1 MRTPMIP
8 RRRKLPGG
16 KNCELTKLKLRWR
29 TLSDEA
35 RAYWREKFVAD
46 LSHAAVRAL
55 ISERLQIHLRY
66 DQQMSKFR
74 AWELDERERELEAE
88 RQAEDERQALAEN
101 PNWTLD
107 QARERVLTKA
117 YQRALAKGD
126 FALGLA
132 TVKQDLN
139 AQKVGLDERKLDLLE
154 KKAAQA
160 DSAKEVVASKMTP
173 EQKEA
178 EYRRIFGME

>member
-1 MRTPMIP
+1 
-8 RRRKLPGG
+8 
-16 KNCELTKLKLRWR
+16 
-29 TLSDEA
+29 
-35 RAYWREKFVAD
+35 
-46 LSHAAVRAL
+46 
-55 ISERLQIHLRY
+55 
-66 DQQMSKFR
+66 
-74 AWELDERERELEAE
+74 
-88 RQAEDERQALAEN
+88 
-101 PNWTLD
+101 
-107 QARERVLTKA
+107 VLTKA